1 MKRKTALVTGGRKG
15 IGRAIAQSLAEAG
28 FYVII
33 TGRGP
38 KEAAEA
44 TLAEFAA
51 AGLHVQYRQCD
62 STLKSQREA
71 LLSDIREQLGRLDV
85 HVNNSGVAPQV
96 RADILETTEESY
108 DRVLDTN
115 LKAAFFW
122 CQAAAREMLCY
133 QQESL
138 EDYHPRIIN
147 ISSVSS
153 YAASVNRGEYCISKA
168 GISMV
173 TQLFALRL
181 AQHNIPVFE
190 VAPGIIRTDMTGPVS
205 EQYEKRIREGL
216 TPVPRMGEPQDVA
229 DCVMAAV
236 SGKLDF
242 AAGQVLHADGGFH
255 LRSL

>member
-1 MKRKTALVTGGRKG
+1 MKTALVTGGRRG
-15 IGRAIAQSLAEAG
+15 IGRAIAKSLAESG
-28 FYVII
+28 FHVII

-38 KEAAEA
+38 KETAEE
-44 TLAEFAA
+44 TLAELASK
-51 AGLHVQYRQCD
+51 GLNAQYHQCD
-62 STLKSQREA
+62 STQKDQRDA
-71 LLSDIREQLGRLDV
+71 LLKDIRQHSGRLDV

-133 QQESL
+133 QKEGL

-153 YAASVNRGEYCISKA
+153 YTASVNRGEYCISKA

-173 TQLFALRL
+173 TQLFAVRL
-181 AQHNIPVFE
+181 AQYGIPVFE
-190 VAPGIIRTDMTGPVS
+190 VSPGIILTDMTKPVS
-205 EQYEKRIREGL
+205 EQYETRIREGL
-216 TPVPRMGEPQDVA
+216 TPVPRMGKPQDVA

-255 LRSL
+255 WRSL